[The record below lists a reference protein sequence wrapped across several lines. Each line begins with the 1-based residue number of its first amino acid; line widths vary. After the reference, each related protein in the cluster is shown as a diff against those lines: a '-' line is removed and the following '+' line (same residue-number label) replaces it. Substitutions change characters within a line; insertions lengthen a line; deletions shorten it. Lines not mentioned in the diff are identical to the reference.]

1 MRSRWA
7 RRILVAVLAVALLS
21 PAFTA
26 SAASSREPGLYS
38 AFADRLLG
46 LLEGLFAFS
55 TSEPPEE
62 GPPPVAVP
70 EDDGN
75 QTTTENEPGNDPELG
90 PELDPDG

>member
-7 RRILVAVLAVALLS
+7 RRILVAVLAAALLS

-26 SAASSREPGLYS
+26 AAAPGREGFYGTL
-38 AFADRLLG
+38 ADRLLG
-46 LLEGLFAFS
+46 LLEGFFAFS
-55 TSEPPEE
+55 TSEPPGE
-62 GPPPVAVP
+62 PPPVAVP